1 MNHSPRVP
9 RKKSALAHLGGHL
22 RDVLI
27 RAFPLE
33 MWTERRLSVRLRNR
47 SEISVYCNI
56 FVERVYLFDRY
67 KDVLQPTDSPVVFDV
82 GANTGLFAAA
92 VFDHWPRAQVHSF
105 EPQPQL
111 VPHIRELAALNGL
124 EDRLTINWC
133 AVGGS
138 RGEAEFFQ
146 NRNPISASL
155 IREKAAR
162 RTIKRVDRVAVTTLD
177 EYAHSRGLARVDL
190 LKLDVEGVELDALRN
205 ATNVLKSVRL
215 IFLEVHPPFSTYSA
229 AEKLLKAAGFVCLAP
244 TPEPD
249 DQAQANCVFARQT

>member
-1 MNHSPRVP
+1 MNPVSPA
-9 RKKSALAHLGGHL
+9 RKGKGAFRRFGCHV
-22 RDVLI
+22 RDAFI

-33 MWTERRLSVRLRNR
+33 MWTERHLIVPLRNR
-47 SEISVYCNI
+47 SEISVYRNI
-56 FVERVYLFDRY
+56 FVERVYPFDRY
-67 KDVLQPTDSPVVFDV
+67 KEVLGSTESPVVFDV

-111 VPHIRELAALNGL
+111 VPRIREMAALNGL
-124 EDRLTINWC
+124 QDRHTINWC

-138 RGEAEFFQ
+138 SGEAEFFQ

-155 IREKAAR
+155 IKAKAAR
-162 RTIKRVDRVAVTTLD
+162 RSIRRVDRVAVTTLD
-177 EYAHSRGLARVDL
+177 EYARTRALTRADL
-190 LKLDVEGVELDALRN
+190 LKLDVEGVELDALRG

-215 IFLEVHPPFSTYSA
+215 IFIEVHPPFSTFSQA
-229 AEKLLKAAGFVCLAP
+229 AKLLKAAGFFCAAP

-249 DQAQANCVFARQT
+249 DQAQANCVFVRNS